1 MGKEKEEEEEAK
13 EDDNV
18 ELEDL
23 ALEDASLAMSNIVG
37 GPGGEG
43 WCRRGEP
50 CRGKGEGSFCAESW
64 VWVSK
69 SGEI

>member
-1 MGKEKEEEEEAK
+1 MGKEKGEEEEAM

-18 ELEDL
+18 EIEDL

-43 WCRRGEP
+43 WCRRGVK
-50 CRGKGEGSFCAESW
+50 RRIVLSW